1 MDVRV
6 SNVVTHKTILPGTIS
21 LGTKNDNHATSTKIM
36 LGMYV
41 SVKWNPMCRFRF
53 IATPRPGKISPET
66 LNIS

>member
-6 SNVVTHKTILPGTIS
+6 SNVVTHNTILPGTIS

-41 SVKWNPMCRFRF
+41 SVK
-53 IATPRPGKISPET
+53 
-66 LNIS
+66 